1 LRQPGTSVRAP
12 EALVL
17 GLPDNTGRLR
27 VAGSTSPL
35 TLPVRRELGTL
46 LVLPQRSHP

>member
-1 LRQPGTSVRAP
+1 M
-12 EALVL
+12 L